1 MPRIDAHQ
9 HFWKFDAIR
18 DNWITDEM
26 SLLRKDFL
34 PQDLKPLLTEN
45 SFDGCI
51 TIQSDQSEN
60 ENIFQLTNAE
70 EYDFIKGIVGWVNLR
85 AGDIKEKLSYK
96 TQFKKLKGFRHIL
109 QGEKQR
115 DLMLQADFL
124 NGIGALQ
131 EFNYTYDILIYPDQL
146 RFIKE
151 FVAQFPEQKFVV
163 DHLAKP
169 YIKDGK
175 IDEWK
180 KEMEDVAEFE
190 NVFCKISGYVTEAD
204 WHNWKPEDFWS
215 YFDVVVNAFGADRIM
230 FGSDW
235 PVCLLGGNYN
245 EILHVA
251 TTYFSAF
258 TKNEQD
264 KFFGNNAIKF
274 YNL

>member
-1 MPRIDAHQ
+1 MPRIDSHQ
-9 HFWKFDAIR
+9 HFWKFDAER
-18 DNWITDEM
+18 DAWITDEM
-26 SLLRKDFL
+26 SLLRKDFF
-34 PQDLKPLLTEN
+34 PQQLEPTLADNGFE
-45 SFDGCI
+45 GCV
-51 TIQSDQSEN
+51 TVQSDQSEN
-60 ENIFQLTNAE
+60 ENAFQIANADR
-70 EYDFIKGIVGWVNLR
+70 YDFIKGIVGWVDLR
-85 AGDIKEKLSYK
+85 AGNVKEKLSYN

-115 DLMLQADFL
+115 DLMLQPDFL
-124 NGIGALQ
+124 NGIDALQ

-146 RFIKE
+146 GFIKE
-151 FVAQFPEQKFVV
+151 FVSGFPEQKFVV

-175 IDEWK
+175 IDEGK
-180 KEMEDVAEFE
+180 KEIEHVAEFE

-204 WHNWKPEDFWS
+204 WHNWKPVEFWP

-245 EILHVA
+245 DILNVA

-258 TKNEQD
+258 TKDEKD
-264 KFFGNNAIKF
+264 KIFGDNAIKF